1 MKRSGPYHHGDLRNA
16 LIDAAATIVE
26 LRGLNE
32 LSLRAAARRAGVSQT
47 APYRHFKD
55 KEALIAAVAADGF
68 LMLAED
74 LDAAA
79 AQSRD
84 LVLIGKSYVRFALEH
99 PARFQLMFGRDISH
113 RSAHDVLADA
123 EEHLRTLFHRLS
135 PQGQSEALWAAFHGL
150 ADLCV
155 GGLLDLAEENLQ
167 SEDRLDHIL
176 ETVLAGFSA
185 LGDG

>member
-26 LRGLNE
+26 LRGLGE

-74 LDAAA
+74 LEAAA
-79 AQSRD
+79 AQSSD

-99 PARFQLMFGRDISH
+99 PARFQLMFGRDISD
-113 RSAHDVLADA
+113 RAAHDVLADA
-123 EEHLRTLFHRLS
+123 EEQLRALFSRLS
-135 PQGQSEALWAAFHGL
+135 PKGQSEALWAAFHGF
-150 ADLCV
+150 ADLSV
-155 GGLLDLAEENLQ
+155 AGLLDLEEGNLQ
-167 SEDRLDHIL
+167 SEERLDQVL
-176 ETVLAGFSA
+176 EVVLAGFTHT
-185 LGDG
+185 GQR